1 MILSLEI
8 KTLSVAF
15 KSNNT
20 LVFCFQENH
29 RKAFVVLVGCYCYC
43 CYWLLLLFRQGFFTS
58 GMLFHVTSKP
68 LWLLR
73 FRNVFLLVLVRFV
86 LFHLLIYHVFKPR
99 VLRIW
104 GFAPGCLC
112 MTSNFIILRGHYFS
126 KLKRRKHEF
135 FRKFS
140 VLHMNDKFWKVCNRW
155 IKMIGKGR

>member
-1 MILSLEI
+1 MILSLGI

-20 LVFCFQENH
+20 LVFCFQESLQ
-29 RKAFVVLVGCYCYC
+29 KAFVVLVGCYCYC
-43 CYWLLLLFRQGFFTS
+43 CYCCFINGFSPRGCFSMSPANHS
-58 GMLFHVTSKP
+58 GFLGFAMS
-68 LWLLR
+68 
-73 FRNVFLLVLVRFV
+73 LLVLVRFV

-104 GFAPGCLC
+104 GFAPGCFC